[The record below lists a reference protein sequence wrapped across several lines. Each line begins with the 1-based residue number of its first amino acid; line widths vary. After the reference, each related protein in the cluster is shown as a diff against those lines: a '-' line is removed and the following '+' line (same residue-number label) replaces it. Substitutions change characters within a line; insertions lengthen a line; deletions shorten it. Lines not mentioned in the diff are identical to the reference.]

1 MKSVWNVKGGS
12 DLAKFLDYKDKVVVV
27 TGAGRGIGRGVAQAY
42 AARGAQV
49 VIAELEA
56 ELGLATEGLIQEQ
69 GGRAFYV
76 PVDVSDPGQITDL
89 IHTVQERCGT
99 IHILI
104 NNAGVSR
111 FRSPYELT
119 VEEWDSVINT
129 NLRSVFLCSR
139 EAARIMRLHNEGS
152 IVNIASTRAFQS
164 EENSE
169 AYAASKG
176 GIIALTHALAA
187 SLAIDGICVNS
198 ISPGWIE
205 TENYAELRDID
216 HLQHWSG
223 RVGKAGDIANACL
236 FLTHP
241 DNRFIN
247 GTNLIIDGGMT
258 KTMLYVP

>member
-1 MKSVWNVKGGS
+1 MVQ
-12 DLAKFLDYKDKVVVV
+12 AYQDKVVII

-49 VIAELEA
+49 IIAERQEALGKDLEQWITSRGQK
-56 ELGLATEGLIQEQ
+56 GL
-69 GGRAFYV
+69 FV
-76 PVDVSDPGQITDL
+76 PADVSDPGQIVAL
-89 IHTVQERCGT
+89 METVQERCGA
-99 IHILI
+99 IHILV
-104 NNAGVSR
+104 NNAGLSHR
-111 FRSPYELT
+111 ESPYELR
-119 VEEWDSVINT
+119 VEEWDKVINT

-139 EAARIMRLHNEGS
+139 EAAKIMRLESEGS
-152 IVNIASTRAFQS
+152 VVNIASTRAFQS

-187 SLAIDGICVNS
+187 SLAHDGIQVNS

-205 TENYAELRDID
+205 TGAGEDLRDID
-216 HLQHWSG
+216 YAQHWSG
-223 RVGKAGDIANACL
+223 RVGRIEDIAAACL

-247 GTNLIIDGGMT
+247 GTNLTVDGGMT
-258 KTMLYVP
+258 KRMIYVP

>member
-1 MKSVWNVKGGS
+1 MASQ
-12 DLAKFLDYKDKVVVV
+12 AFKDKVVIV

-49 VIAELEA
+49 VIAERD
-56 ELGLATEGLIQEQ
+56 LGLGQETEALIREE
-69 GGRAFYV
+69 GGRALFV
-76 PVDVSDPGQITDL
+76 PTDVSDPEQITVL
-89 IHTVQERCGT
+89 MKTVQERCGT

-111 FRSPYELT
+111 FGSPYELT
-119 VEEWDSVINT
+119 VEEWDAIINT

-164 EENSE
+164 EEDSE

-176 GIIALTHALAA
+176 GIISLTHALAA
-187 SLAIDGICVNS
+187 SLAIDGICINS

-205 TENYAELRDID
+205 TENYDALRDID
-216 HLQHWSG
+216 HMQHWSG
-223 RVGKAGDIANACL
+223 RVGHAGDIASACL

-247 GTNLIIDGGMT
+247 GANLIVDGGMT
-258 KTMLYVP
+258 KTMIYVP